1 MCDVPSGH
9 LRYGMSP
16 LKKRTSVVNHHES
29 SINGP
34 LLIDGNGYNGW
45 NQPKKMGI
53 IWISSIKV

>member
-16 LKKRTSVVNHHES
+16 LTKRTSVVNHHES

-34 LLIDGNGYNGW
+34 LLMG
-45 NQPKKMGI
+45 MGI
-53 IWISSIKV
+53 MAGTSQKTWE